1 MTTRI
6 ALIHAVTVAMQP
18 IADAFATL
26 WPEAQLVNL
35 LDDSLALDRG
45 SQAEIPPPIFARFR
59 DLVTYADRLGAAGI
73 LFTCSAF
80 GPAIE
85 ASAKA
90 TRAPVLKPNEAMF
103 EAALAKGSTVG
114 MLSNFAPSNASM
126 EEEFKALAA
135 GRKQRAT
142 LTTVTVPDALTAL
155 RAGDTATH
163 NRLLAD
169 AAQQLSGCDV
179 IMLAQF
185 SASRARA
192 EVQSRVRAE
201 VLTSPG
207 SAVAMLKSKLAS

>member
-35 LDDSLALDRG
+35 LDDSLAVDRG
-45 SQAEIPPPIFARFR
+45 SGAEIPPQLFTRFR
-59 DLVTYADRLGAAGI
+59 DLVTYADGLGAAGI

-103 EAALAKGSTVG
+103 EAALAKGNTVG

-135 GRKQRAT
+135 GRNQRAT
-142 LTTVTVPDALTAL
+142 LTAVTVPDALTAL
-155 RAGDTATH
+155 RAGDIATH

-169 AAQQLSGCDV
+169 ASQQLAGCDV

-185 SASRARA
+185 SASRAQA

-207 SAVAMLKSKLAS
+207 SAVVKLKSKLAP

>member
-18 IADAFATL
+18 IADAFARL
-26 WPEAQLVNL
+26 WPEAQLVNV
-35 LDDSLALDRG
+35 LDDSLAVDRG
-45 SQAEIPPPIFARFR
+45 SGAEIPPQIFARFR
-59 DLVTYADRLGAAGI
+59 DLVTYADGLGAAGI

-90 TRAPVLKPNEAMF
+90 TRVPVLKPNEAMF
-103 EAALAKGSTVG
+103 EAALARGNAVG

-135 GRKQRAT
+135 GRKPRAT

-155 RAGDTATH
+155 RAGDAARH

-169 AAQQLSGCDV
+169 ASQQLAGCDV

-185 SASRARA
+185 SASRAQA
-192 EVQSRVRAE
+192 EVQRRVRDE

-207 SAVAMLKSKLAS
+207 SAVVKLKSKLAP

>member
-35 LDDSLALDRG
+35 LDDSLAVDRG
-45 SQAEIPPPIFARFR
+45 SGTEIPPQLFNRFR
-59 DLVTYADRLGAAGI
+59 DLVAYADGLGAAGI

-103 EAALAKGSTVG
+103 EAALAKGDTVG

-126 EEEFKALAA
+126 EGEFKALAA
-135 GRKQRAT
+135 GRNQRAT

-155 RAGDTATH
+155 RAGDTVTH

-169 AAQQLSGCDV
+169 ASQQLAGCDV

-185 SASRARA
+185 SASRAQA
-192 EVQSRVRAE
+192 EVQSRVRAA

-207 SAVAMLKSKLAS
+207 SAVVKLKSKLAP